1 MQFHEFSYAN
11 PQQPR
16 FKRWVIRSIEGFSGR
31 DRFFRLYDIW
41 RRDIVPSGDRVFG
54 KMLNLV
60 DIRLKVTE
68 IWPPDNLPSG
78 PLVIIANHPFGIGD
92 GVAIL
97 SLAER
102 IGRPFKVLINNDLLK
117 ISEMQPYA
125 LPISFDE
132 TKEALALNLKTRQEA
147 VNLLKQGY
155 VVVIFP
161 AGGVATATK
170 GYGRA
175 TDLPWKMFPARL
187 IQAAQASVIPMHFAG
202 QNGRMFHIASKL
214 SLTLRLS
221 LLVREF
227 KRLSGKTIGVKIGEL
242 LPWEQLSSLDDRKEL
257 LKFLHDSVFG
267 LAQEQVLSRNPIK
280 RLKRRL
286 H

>member
-1 MQFHEFSYAN
+1 VQVQFHEFSYAN

-227 KRLSGKTIGVKIGEL
+227 KRL
-242 LPWEQLSSLDDRKEL
+242 R
-257 LKFLHDSVFG
+257 
-267 LAQEQVLSRNPIK
+267 A
-280 RLKRRL
+280 
-286 H
+286 